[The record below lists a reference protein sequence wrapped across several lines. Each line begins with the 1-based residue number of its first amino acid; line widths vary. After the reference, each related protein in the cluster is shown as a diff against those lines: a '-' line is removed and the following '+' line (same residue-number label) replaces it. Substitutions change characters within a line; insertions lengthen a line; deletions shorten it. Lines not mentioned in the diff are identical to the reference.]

1 MPACTFL
8 TTPAKHLQVSL
19 NNKYESAI
27 LIFSSVS
34 WFWLIEFLHHEMRSM
49 NPTDLSQSARAVS
62 IVLSFVAGYG
72 FTWPLCLCQVTS
84 EAPCFRLHEALLGLW
99 EYKARGSSLDRA
111 SGRMKSLCAMVLSE
125 PHPPFLQC
133 SLSEV
138 AIIQEQREWGLWDVK
153 VCLKTYRVLFGDHDF
168 KDVEFAHKCHFDT
181 MLT

>member
-1 MPACTFL
+1 MVLINRVSSSWDALHESHRPVAVCQSCEHRSIFCSGVRLYLTF
-8 TTPAKHLQVSL
+8 VS
-19 NNKYESAI
+19 
-27 LIFSSVS
+27 V
-34 WFWLIEFLHHEMRSM
+34 
-49 NPTDLSQSARAVS
+49 
-62 IVLSFVAGYG
+62 
-72 FTWPLCLCQVTS
+72 CQATS
-84 EAPCFRLHEALLGLW
+84 EAPCFRLREALLGLW